1 MKTKTVFGL
10 FLIAALVSS
19 AMAGAQAG
27 IATGSPAQ
35 GNVQIAYFNLALANT
50 YETAAL
56 KGAKAAAKKFGGTL
70 TVFDANFDATKQFG
84 QMQDALTT
92 EKYQA
97 FVVSPANG
105 AVLVPLL
112 KQAVK
117 AGIKI
122 TCHDGACGPNNAS
135 LKPQVAGVTAHVGPD
150 FVGVGRKIADLMA
163 QACKNKNP
171 CKAVY
176 FVGSFAFANDVG
188 RLKLLRARLKAKY
201 PNIKLVAVQE
211 GKYLADPSFVAMQNV
226 LQANKDVS
234 VFASAG
240 DQMTLGAERAVDAA
254 GLKGK
259 VALIGLA
266 AGKFGV
272 QAVKEK
278 RWFATTVALPH
289 TEGFVATKLAIQATR
304 GVKNLPKTVR
314 ADYLPGFGP
323 PPISVVTQKNAA
335 RFKAQWS
342 G

>member
-1 MKTKTVFGL
+1 MKTKTCFGL
-10 FLIAALVSS
+10 FVIALIVSC
-19 AMAGAQAG
+19 AMAGAQTG
-27 IATGSPAQ
+27 VATGTATAKIQ
-35 GNVQIAYFNLALANT
+35 VAYFDLALANT

-56 KGAKAAAKKFGGTL
+56 NGAKAAAKKYNASL
-70 TVFDANFDATKQFG
+70 TVFDGNFDATKQYG
-84 QMQDALTT
+84 QVQDALTT
-92 EKYQA
+92 QKYQA
-97 FVVSPANG
+97 FVISPANG

-135 LKPQVAGVTAHVGPD
+135 LKPQVPGVVAHVGPD
-150 FVGVGRKIADLMA
+150 FIGVGSKMADLMA
-163 QACKNKNP
+163 QACAGKDP

-176 FVGSFAFANDVG
+176 FVGSFSFANDVG

-211 GKYLADPSFVAMQNV
+211 GKYLADPSFTAMQNV
-226 LQANKDVS
+226 LQANNDVS

-240 DQMTLGAERAVDAA
+240 DQMTIGAERAVNAA

-266 AGKFGV
+266 ASKLGV
-272 QAVKEK
+272 RAVKEK
-278 RWFATTVALPH
+278 RWYATTVALPL
-289 TEGFVATKLAIQATR
+289 TEGFTAAKLAIQAAR
-304 GVKNLPKTVR
+304 GAKNLPKTVR

-323 PPISVVTQKNAA
+323 PPISVVTQKNAG
-335 RFKAQWS
+335 RFKAEWA